1 MSDRYE
7 QQLQFTF
14 KPKDATPEQ
23 IAEWHEKEGKWW
35 ADRRLTIV
43 AIASVV
49 QFSAMGMML
58 LSFYLIQ
65 LSVG

>member
-35 ADRRLTIV
+35 ADRSLTIV